1 MVVTVIG
8 HGYVGL
14 VTAAVFADLGNTVY
28 CVGRTREKI
37 EKLKKGITPFFEP
50 GLVEVVKRNIEANRL
65 HFTLSYED
73 AVKGADVVFICV
85 GTPSKDNGEADLTQ
99 VFNAAASIAKNLSKY
114 TVIACKS
121 TVPVGT
127 NFKIKEH
134 IKEILAKNSKTNI
147 EFNVASCPEFL
158 REGTALSD
166 TLHPDRIVIGTE
178 NKKTESLLLE
188 LHRPINGERV
198 LTNIPTAEMIKYA
211 ANSFL
216 ATKISFANAIA
227 FLCDKIGADVVQVL
241 DGVGLDKRIGRA
253 FLYPGLGYGGSCFPK
268 DVKALVAQAQ
278 SLGYNFSLLRSVQEI
293 NHQAVTFFVEKVE
306 RNIKPGSQTV
316 LAVLGLAFKPD
327 TDDMRD
333 APSVP
338 LIKALLKKGYK
349 IQAYDPQAVDNA
361 KTVLRNI
368 EFAPNPYEAAKGASG
383 LLIVTEW
390 NEFKQLDLT
399 KIKNLMKEPIIIDGR
414 NIYQSDEVKQLGFTY
429 FGIGRS

>member
-1 MVVTVIG
+1 MVVTIIG

-28 CVGRTREKI
+28 CVGRTLEKI
-37 EKLKKGITPFFEP
+37 EKLKKGIAPFFEP
-50 GLVEVVKRNIEANRL
+50 GLTEVVKRNIEANRL

-73 AVKGADVVFICV
+73 AVPGADVVFICV

-134 IKEILAKNSKTNI
+134 IKKILVENSKNNI
-147 EFNVASCPEFL
+147 EFNMASCPEFL

-166 TLHPDRIVIGTE
+166 TLHPDRIVIGIE

-253 FLYPGLGYGGSCFPK
+253 FLYPGVGFGGSCFPK
-268 DVKALVAQAQ
+268 DVKALIAQAH

-306 RNIKPGSQTV
+306 RNIKPSFQTV
-316 LAVLGLAFKPD
+316 LAILGLAFKPD

-349 IQAYDPQAVDNA
+349 IRAYDPQAVDNA
-361 KTVLRNI
+361 KTVLKNI
-368 EFAPNPYEAAKGASG
+368 EYAKNPYEAAKDASG
-383 LLIVTEW
+383 LLIITEW
-390 NEFKQLDLT
+390 NEFKQLNLT
-399 KIKNLMKEPIIIDGR
+399 KIKNLMKKPIIIDGR
-414 NIYQSDEVKQLGFTY
+414 NIYQSDEVKNAGFTY
-429 FGIGRS
+429 FGVGRS